1 MTNDIVFH
9 KTIGREEGRDME
21 ELLKLSSSSSFPSR
35 VYFARGGEVVDG
47 LVATSPKFVGIS
59 TSSGNDRKNAGVSP
73 DGPGKAYCMFGSRG
87 DMEIEASFSFFSRW

>member
-35 VYFARGGEVVDG
+35 VYFAKGGEAYHATTGSVLSSRTNSAELLLVSLVSILLSEQSSDPVAVADG
-47 LVATSPKFVGIS
+47 C
-59 TSSGNDRKNAGVSP
+59 D
-73 DGPGKAYCMFGSRG
+73 
-87 DMEIEASFSFFSRW
+87 